1 MMNNK
6 YVRIGIHFLLWSIS
20 FFLLYKLF
28 TVDYASGIA
37 DIIYTLL
44 FHIPLLIAVY
54 INLQLVHTFF
64 VKGRYILYLASI
76 SFLLFFCVSF
86 YFFLFRTLVPLI
98 LKNYYFIAYYTPWQ
112 IAQFISAYIL
122 LSLLFHLSV
131 GWFLLRDKEFQLQK
145 ENHLVQLKNLK
156 EQINP
161 HFLFNSLNNIY
172 SLAGRENMEVRN
184 YLTKLSDALR
194 YMIYETDVELVP
206 LKNEVEYLLNYFE
219 LEKLR
224 LEKSNDVVFSCS
236 GDLDQYLIA
245 PLLLLPLVENCF
257 RHCDPK
263 APNIKIDLS
272 VQDDRLTFVSENSRP
287 VDKDKKPGG
296 VGLNNVKKRLALIYG
311 TAGSLRINEQEDRYK
326 LYLQIN
332 LQQE

>member
-1 MMNNK
+1 
-6 YVRIGIHFLLWSIS
+6 
-20 FFLLYKLF
+20 
-28 TVDYASGIA
+28 
-37 DIIYTLL
+37 IYTLL